1 MADTATGD
9 RLPKPPG
16 FALTTP
22 EPRPTETDMTDLT
35 LTAARDFNATT
46 GFAPQGLLAGLRH
59 LPLLVATALLSVAI
73 ISLF

>member
-1 MADTATGD
+1 
-9 RLPKPPG
+9 
-16 FALTTP
+16 
-22 EPRPTETDMTDLT
+22 MTDLT